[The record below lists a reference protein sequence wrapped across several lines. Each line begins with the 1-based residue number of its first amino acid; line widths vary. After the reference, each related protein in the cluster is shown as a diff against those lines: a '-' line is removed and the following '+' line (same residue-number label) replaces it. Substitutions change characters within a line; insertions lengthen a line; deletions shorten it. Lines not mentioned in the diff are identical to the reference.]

1 MSQELREEHVKRL
14 LNDKLFTESI
24 DTLKM
29 QLIEEWVNTDKND
42 LDGREY
48 LWMELKLLDKLLFH
62 WESILND
69 GQIKNL
75 RQTLK
80 EI

>member
-1 MSQELREEHVKRL
+1 MSKELREEHVKRL

-29 QLIEEWVNTDKND
+29 QLIEEWVNSDKSD
-42 LDGREY
+42 IDGREY

>member
-29 QLIEEWVNTDKND
+29 QLIEEWVNTHKND